1 MARMAR
7 GAIRIAVAIE
17 SLKTPGAVGWWVI
30 AGDLPTDYMSSA
42 GIQHPREAMR
52 AVARRWRGAASVMAR
67 GEQLPG
73 YAIGPAEEGT
83 RLAPLLESRAKLLA
97 EWADDDSFWPET
109 H

>member
-1 MARMAR
+1 
-7 GAIRIAVAIE
+7 
-17 SLKTPGAVGWWVI
+17 
-30 AGDLPTDYMSSA
+30 
-42 GIQHPREAMR
+42 
-52 AVARRWRGAASVMAR
+52 MAR

-97 EWADDDSFWPET
+97 EWADDDSFWPEA